1 MLALLGNNVPI
12 SPEENAS
19 EDEDGPLPHQ
29 CMSSEAMQKL
39 FEMRL
44 NNQLCDATVRVD
56 EEKTYNI
63 HRAIMCACS
72 SYFR

>member
-12 SPEENAS
+12 SPEENKS
-19 EDEDGPLPHQ
+19 EDEDAPLPHQ

-44 NNQLCDATVRVD
+44 NNQLCDATIKVD
-56 EEKTYNI
+56 NEKAYNV

>member
-1 MLALLGNNVPI
+1 MLALLGKNVPI
-12 SPEENAS
+12 SPEEIAS
-19 EDEDGPLPHQ
+19 EDEDALPQQ

-44 NNQLCDATVRVD
+44 NNQLCDAMIRVD
-56 EEKTYNI
+56 NERTYNI